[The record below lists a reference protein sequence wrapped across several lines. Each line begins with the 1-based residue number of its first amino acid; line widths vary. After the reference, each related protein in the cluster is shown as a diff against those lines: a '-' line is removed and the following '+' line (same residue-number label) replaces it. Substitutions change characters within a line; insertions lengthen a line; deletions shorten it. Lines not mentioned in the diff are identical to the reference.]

1 MGKFVIRRLLQ
12 MVLVLI
18 GATMVLF
25 SCLFILPGDP
35 VATIGGSDR
44 ARDPAVIAE
53 LRQRYSL
60 DKPLY
65 VQYERYVVNVVKGNL
80 GSSYKQGRPVSKILK
95 HDLGRTVQLAVVAVL
110 IEIALGIVAGIVAA
124 VFRYSWYD
132 VLSTVGTTLAVGIPV
147 VVLGL
152 VLQEV
157 FAVKTAHLH
166 GAWRW
171 IRFPL
176 FGRRGW
182 KSFVLPGFTLAI
194 IDLAFVTRLMRGT
207 LLEVLRAD
215 YVRTARAKG
224 LTERAVVL
232 KHALRN
238 AIIPVLTYVG
248 ISFGTLLGG
257 ALITEQVFAWGG
269 LGQELV
275 SAIQV
280 QDNPIVVAIV
290 SYSVLVFVVLSL
302 VVDLAYA
309 AIDPRI
315 RLE

>member
-1 MGKFVIRRLLQ
+1 MGKFVVRRVLQ
-12 MVLVLI
+12 MVLVMI
-18 GATMVLF
+18 GATMILF
-25 SCLFILPGDP
+25 ACLFILPGDP
-35 VATIGGSDR
+35 IATIGGSDR
-44 ARDPAVIAE
+44 ARDPAVVAE
-53 LRQRYSL
+53 LQHRYSL
-60 DKPLY
+60 DKPLP
-65 VQYERYVVNVVKGNL
+65 VQYERYVTNVFKGNL
-80 GSSYKQGRPVSKILK
+80 GNSYKQGRPVAKILK
-95 HDLGRTVQLAVVAVL
+95 HDLGRTVQLAVVAVV

-124 VFRYSWYD
+124 VFRFSWYD
-132 VLSTVGTTLAVGIPV
+132 VASTVATTLAVGVPV

-157 FAVKTAHLH
+157 FAIKTVHIH
-166 GAWRW
+166 GFWRFV
-171 IRFPL
+171 RFPL
-176 FGRRGW
+176 IGRHGW

-248 ISFGTLLGG
+248 ISFGSLLGG

>member
-12 MVLVLI
+12 MVLVLAGTTI
-18 GATMVLF
+18 VLF
-25 SCLFILPGDP
+25 MCLFILPGDP
-35 VATIGGSDR
+35 ISTIGGSDR

-53 LRQRYSL
+53 LRHRYSL

-65 VQYERYVVNVVKGNL
+65 VQYERYVTNVFKGNL
-80 GSSYKQGRPVSKILK
+80 GNSYKQGRPVAKILK
-95 HDLGRTVQLAVVAVL
+95 HDLGRTVQLACVAIL
-110 IEIALGIVAGIVAA
+110 IEIAIGIVAGIVAA

-132 VLSTVGTTLAVGIPV
+132 VLSTVGTTLAVGVPV

-152 VLQEV
+152 VLQEA
-157 FAVKTAHLH
+157 FAIKTAHLH
-166 GAWRW
+166 GVLRMF
-171 IRFPL
+171 RFPL
-176 FGRRGW
+176 LGRHGW
-182 KSFVLPGFTLAI
+182 KSFVLPGVTLAI

-207 LLEVLRAD
+207 MLEVLRAD

-224 LTERAVVL
+224 LSERVVIL

-248 ISFGTLLGG
+248 ISFGGLLGG

-280 QDNPIVVAIV
+280 QDNPIIVAIV
-290 SYSVLVFVVLSL
+290 SYSVLVFVFLSL
-302 VVDLAYA
+302 VVDLSYA

-315 RLE
+315 RLD

>member
-1 MGKFVIRRLLQ
+1 MGKFVIRRVLQ
-12 MVLVLI
+12 MVLVLV
-18 GATMVLF
+18 GSTMVLF
-25 SCLFILPGDP
+25 FCLFILPGDP
-35 VATIGGSDR
+35 VGTIGGGEK
-44 ARDPAVIAE
+44 ARDPAVVRE
-53 LRQRYSL
+53 LQHRYSL

-65 VQYERYVVNVVKGNL
+65 VQYERYVTNVAKGDL
-80 GSSYKQGRPVSKILK
+80 GSSFKQGRPVMKILR
-95 HDLGRTVQLAVVAVL
+95 HDIGRTVELAIVAVGL
-110 IEIALGIVAGIVAA
+110 QILLGIVAGIIAA

-152 VLQEV
+152 ILQEV
-157 FAVKTAHLH
+157 FAIKTAHLH
-166 GAWRW
+166 GFWRFM
-171 IRFPL
+171 RFPL
-176 FGRRGW
+176 FGRHGW

-194 IDLAFVTRLMRGT
+194 VDLAFVTRLMRGT
-207 LLEVLRAD
+207 MLEVLRAD

-224 LTERAVVL
+224 LTERTVIF

-248 ISFGTLLGG
+248 ISFGGLLGG

-269 LGQELV
+269 IGQELV
-275 SAIQV
+275 GAIQV

-290 SYSVLVFVVLSL
+290 TYSVLVFVVLSL
-302 VVDLAYA
+302 LVDLAYA